1 MFKEFIFVEN
11 NKNNPNE
18 IIIIPA
24 TKFRLSVNPV
34 ILSDNTL
41 LINTPRIEKI
51 IENPKTKN
59 IVFNNMF
66 ILFIWKLDSC
76 FVPIS
81 ANVVPDMYAKK
92 AGIIGKM
99 HGATNDPN
107 PANNATSIVGSDIPL
122 ILDFSLKFFLL
133 ILDYSKTFRF

>member
-66 ILFIWKLDSC
+66 ILFIWKFVSC

-81 ANVVPDMYAKK
+81 VSVVPDMYAKK

-107 PANNATSIVGSDIPL
+107 PANNATSIVGSDISS

>member
-34 ILSDNTL
+34 ILSDTTL

-107 PANNATSIVGSDIPL
+107 PANNATSIVGSDISS

>member
-1 MFKEFIFVEN
+1 MFNEFIFVEN

-18 IIIIPA
+18 IIIMPA

-66 ILFIWKLDSC
+66 ILFI
-76 FVPIS
+76 
-81 ANVVPDMYAKK
+81 
-92 AGIIGKM
+92 
-99 HGATNDPN
+99 
-107 PANNATSIVGSDIPL
+107 
-122 ILDFSLKFFLL
+122 
-133 ILDYSKTFRF
+133 